1 MKVSQNNQRLQ
12 KTKYLGS
19 NAQDRVELEHKQ
31 RVHREFS
38 ATLKGETDEF
48 EYGSLERILSRENLL
63 LAMKRVISNKGSH
76 GVDGMTVYELKQ
88 FLQANWIRI
97 REDIFNNEYKPMP
110 VRRVEI
116 LKPSGGTR
124 LLGIPTVL
132 DRFIQQA
139 IAQELNLIYDEN
151 FSENSFGFRPR
162 RAAKDA
168 IKKAESYI
176 NEGYRWVV
184 DIDLE
189 KFFDKVNHDILM
201 YKLSKDIKD
210 KRVLKLIRKYLQSGI
225 MINGIVVSNEEGAPQ
240 GGPLSPLLSN
250 IMLDELDKELEKRG
264 HRFCRYADDCNIYV
278 KSKRAGERVMKNIT
292 SFIEG
297 KLKLKVNINKS
308 AVERPWK
315 RKFLGFTLGIMFG
328 KAYSSISKQSLKK
341 HKDKLR
347 EILSRSNPMTLEQR
361 IIKLNQV
368 NIGWINYYGIAK
380 CKGIAVQL
388 DKWIKLRLRM
398 CIWKQ
403 WKKVKTR
410 YKNLKKLGLNHYQAI
425 KFANTRKG
433 YWRVANS
440 AILTTTLTNQF
451 FNDLGLKSLTRQ
463 YIKIH

>member
-88 FLQANWIRI
+88 FLQMNWIRI
-97 REDIFNNEYKPMP
+97 REGIFNNEYKPMP

-116 LKPSGGTR
+116 PKPSGGTR

-225 MINGIVVSNEEGAPQ
+225 MINGIVVSNEEGTPQ

-278 KSKRAGERVMKNIT
+278 KSKRAGERVMENIT

-347 EILSRSNPMTLEQR
+347 EILSRSNPMTLKQR

-380 CKGIAVQL
+380 FKGIAVLL

-398 CIWKQ
+398 YIWKQ

-440 AILTTTLTNQF
+440 AILKTTLTNQF

>member
-19 NAQDRVELEHKQ
+19 NAKNRVELEDKQ
-31 RVHREFS
+31 RVHRRFS
-38 ATLKGETDEF
+38 ATSNRETSEF

-76 GVDGMTVYELKQ
+76 GVDGMTVYELRQ
-88 FLQANWIRI
+88 FLKDNWLSIKESI
-97 REDIFNNEYKPMP
+97 LNNEYKPMP

-116 LKPSGGTR
+116 PKPNGGTR

-139 IAQELNLIYDEN
+139 IAQELNYIYDEN

-162 RAAKDA
+162 RGAKDA
-168 IKKAESYI
+168 IQKAETYI

-189 KFFDKVNHDILM
+189 KFFDRVNHDILM
-201 YKLSKDIKD
+201 YKLSRSIKD
-210 KRVLKLIRKYLQSGI
+210 KRVLRLIRKYLQAGI
-225 MINGIVVSNEEGAPQ
+225 MINGIVVTSEEGAPQ

-250 IMLDELDKELEKRG
+250 IMLDELDKELEKRE
-264 HRFCRYADDCNIYV
+264 HKFCRYADDCNIYV
-278 KSKRAGERVMKNIT
+278 KSKRAGERVMDNIT
-292 SFIEG
+292 NFIEG
-297 KLKLKVNINKS
+297 KLKLKVNRSKS

-315 RKFLGFTLGIMFG
+315 RKFLGFTIMLSFG
-328 KAYSSISKQSLKK
+328 KACTTISK
-341 HKDKLR
+341 DKIR
-347 EILSRSNPMTLEQR
+347 EILSRSKPMTLEQR
-361 IIKLNQV
+361 IIKMNQI

-380 CKGIAVQL
+380 CKGIAQQL
-388 DKWIKLRLRM
+388 DKWIRQRLRM

-433 YWRVANS
+433 YWRTANS
-440 AILTTTLTNQF
+440 AISNTTLTNQF
-451 FNDLGLKSLTRQ
+451 FTDLGLKSLTHQ

>member
-31 RVHREFS
+31 RVHRGFP
-38 ATLKGETDEF
+38 ATSKGETDEF

-63 LAMKRVISNKGSH
+63 IAMKRVIANKGSH

-88 FLQANWIRI
+88 FLQMNWIRI

-116 LKPSGGTR
+116 PKPSGGTR

-225 MINGIVVSNEEGAPQ
+225 MINGIVVSNEEGTPQ

-278 KSKRAGERVMKNIT
+278 KSKRAGERVMENIT

-315 RKFLGFTLGIMFG
+315 RKFLVFTLGIMFG

-398 CIWKQ
+398 YIWKQ

-440 AILTTTLTNQF
+440 AILKTTLTNQF

>member
-88 FLQANWIRI
+88 FLQMNWIRI

-116 LKPSGGTR
+116 PKPSGGTR

-201 YKLSKDIKD
+201 YKLSKDIKY

-225 MINGIVVSNEEGAPQ
+225 MINGIVVSNEEGTPQ

-398 CIWKQ
+398 YIWKQ

-440 AILTTTLTNQF
+440 AILKTTLTNQF

>member
-1 MKVSQNNQRLQ
+1 M
-12 KTKYLGS
+12 
-19 NAQDRVELEHKQ
+19 ELEHKQ
-31 RVHREFS
+31 RVHRKFS

-88 FLQANWIRI
+88 FLQMNWIRI

-116 LKPSGGTR
+116 PKPSGGTR

-225 MINGIVVSNEEGAPQ
+225 MINGIVVSNEEGTPQ

-278 KSKRAGERVMKNIT
+278 KSKRAGERVMENIT

-410 YKNLKKLGLNHYQAI
+410 YKNLKKLGLNHYQEI
-425 KFANTRKG
+425 KFANNRKG

-440 AILTTTLTNQF
+440 DILTTTLTNQF

>member
-88 FLQANWIRI
+88 FLQMNWIRI

-116 LKPSGGTR
+116 PKPSGGTR

-380 CKGIAVQL
+380 CKGITVQL

-398 CIWKQ
+398 YIWKQ

-440 AILTTTLTNQF
+440 AILKTTLTNQF

>member
-31 RVHREFS
+31 RVHRGFP
-38 ATLKGETDEF
+38 ATSKGETDEF

-88 FLQANWIRI
+88 FLQMNWIRI

-116 LKPSGGTR
+116 PKSSGGTR

-225 MINGIVVSNEEGAPQ
+225 MINGIVVSNEEGTPQ

-278 KSKRAGERVMKNIT
+278 KSKRAGERVMENIT

-398 CIWKQ
+398 YIWKQ

-440 AILTTTLTNQF
+440 DILTTTLTNQF